1 MVQGM
6 VLQKHVSGC
15 SVPDPPDLSNQIMSP
30 ALWFPFR
37 GLTKLSH
44 PGKKPAQGLLLK
56 SIGPRKIKR
65 KRNQKKGNKRTLGLS
80 SHKFLTLDDVKTSD
94 KRIFLRVDI
103 NVPLDPS
110 THQILDDTRIK
121 AVSDTLARLEDAR
134 VVLGSHQ
141 SRPGKDDFTNLQPH
155 AEALAGCCNQ
165 QVMFVEDVIGPHAR
179 ERITKVERGQVLV
192 LDNLRFCAEENVDD
206 KPEKLLKTHFVKQLS
221 PLFDLNVNDAFATA
235 HRSQPSIVGLT
246 EALPSAAGRLM
257 EKELKAVSGLLV
269 EPRRPCVYVLGGAK
283 VEDKVPVIE
292 HILTRDKADKI
303 LLGGVPAK
311 LFLKAMGQKLSAED
325 EKEMVGLQADIKK
338 AKSLALKYRDKIEV
352 PVDLAYGDARGKRTD
367 RGIDAPLKESALDIG
382 AKTIEKYSKAV
393 EGAATTVANGPL
405 GVFERDGFDLGTR
418 QVLEAMA
425 KSNGYTVIGGGH
437 LVGLA
442 SILGIDERFKHVSTA
457 GGAMLSLLSG
467 QSLPGV
473 DALVRAADR
482 MRNQKPN

>member
-1 MVQGM
+1 
-6 VLQKHVSGC
+6 LSG
-15 SVPDPPDLSNQIMSP
+15 
-30 ALWFPFR
+30 
-37 GLTKLSH
+37 
-44 PGKKPAQGLLLK
+44 
-56 SIGPRKIKR
+56 
-65 KRNQKKGNKRTLGLS
+65 
-80 SHKFLTLDDVKTSD
+80 HKFLTLDDVETSN
-94 KRIFLRVDI
+94 KKIFLRVDI

-121 AVSDTLARLEDAR
+121 AVSETLARLEDAK

-165 QVMFVEDVIGPHAR
+165 EVIFVEDVLGPHAR
-179 ERITKVERGQVLV
+179 QRIARVEPGQVLV

-206 KPEKLLKTHFVKQLS
+206 KPEKLLKTHFVRQLS
-221 PLFDLNVNDAFATA
+221 PLFELNINDAFATA

-246 EALPSAAGRLM
+246 DALPSAAGKLM
-257 EKELKAVSGLLV
+257 EKELKAVSALLV
-269 EPRRPCVYVLGGAK
+269 EPRRPCVYVLGGSK
-283 VEDKVPVIE
+283 VEDKIPVIE

-311 LFLKAMGQKLSAED
+311 LFLKAMGEKISADD
-325 EKEMVGLQADIKK
+325 ERDMEGLQTHLKT
-338 AKSLALKYRDKIEV
+338 AKSLAIKYRDKIEV
-352 PVDLAYGDARGKRTD
+352 PVDLAYGDARGKRSD
-367 RGIDAPLKESALDIG
+367 RGIDTPLKESALDIG
-382 AKTIEKYSKAV
+382 AKTVEKYSRVV

-405 GVFERDGFDLGTR
+405 GVFERDGFDLGTK

-473 DALVRAADR
+473 DALVRAAER
-482 MRNQKPN
+482 MRT

>member
-1 MVQGM
+1 
-6 VLQKHVSGC
+6 LSG
-15 SVPDPPDLSNQIMSP
+15 
-30 ALWFPFR
+30 
-37 GLTKLSH
+37 
-44 PGKKPAQGLLLK
+44 
-56 SIGPRKIKR
+56 
-65 KRNQKKGNKRTLGLS
+65 
-80 SHKFLTLDDVKTSD
+80 HKFLTLDDVETSN
-94 KRIFLRVDI
+94 KKIFLRVDI

-121 AVSDTLARLEDAR
+121 AVSETLARLEDAK

-155 AEALAGCCNQ
+155 AEALADCCNQ
-165 QVMFVEDVIGPHAR
+165 EVIFVEDVLGPHAR
-179 ERITKVERGQVLV
+179 QRIAKVEQGQVLV

-206 KPEKLLKTHFVKQLS
+206 KPEKLLKTHFVRQLS
-221 PLFDLNVNDAFATA
+221 PLFELNINDAFATA

-246 EALPSAAGRLM
+246 DALPSAAGKLM
-257 EKELKAVSGLLV
+257 EKELKAVSARLV
-269 EPRRPCVYVLGGAK
+269 EPRRPCVYVLGGSK
-283 VEDKVPVIE
+283 VEDKIPVIE

-311 LFLKAMGQKLSAED
+311 LFLKAMGEKISADDEED
-325 EKEMVGLQADIKK
+325 MAGLQTHLKT
-338 AKSLALKYRDKIEV
+338 AKSLATKYKDKIEV
-352 PVDLAYGDARGKRTD
+352 PVDLAYGDTRGKRTD
-367 RGIDAPLKESALDIG
+367 RGIDTPLKESALDIG
-382 AKTIEKYSKAV
+382 ARTVEKYSRVV

-405 GVFERDGFDLGTR
+405 GVFERDGFDLGTK

-482 MRNQKPN
+482 MRT

>member
-1 MVQGM
+1 M
-6 VLQKHVSGC
+6 
-15 SVPDPPDLSNQIMSP
+15 
-30 ALWFPFR
+30 
-37 GLTKLSH
+37 
-44 PGKKPAQGLLLK
+44 
-56 SIGPRKIKR
+56 
-65 KRNQKKGNKRTLGLS
+65 S
-80 SHKFLTLDDVKTSD
+80 SHKFLTLDDVETSN

-110 THQILDDTRIK
+110 THLILDDTRIK
-121 AVSDTLARLEDAR
+121 AVSETLHRLEDAK

-141 SRPGKDDFTNLQPH
+141 SRPGKDDFTNMQPH
-155 AEALAGCCNQ
+155 AEALADCCNQ
-165 QVMFVEDVIGPHAR
+165 EVLFVDDVIGPHAR
-179 ERITKVERGQVLV
+179 QRIAKVERGQVLV

-206 KPEKLLKTHFVKQLS
+206 IPEKLLKTHFVRQLS
-221 PLFDLNVNDAFATA
+221 PLFDLNINDAFATA

-246 EALPSAAGRLM
+246 DALPSAAGRLM
-257 EKELKAVSGLLV
+257 ERELKAVSALLV
-269 EPRRPCVYVLGGAK
+269 EPRRPCVYVLGGSK
-283 VEDKVPVIE
+283 VEDKIPVIE

-311 LFLKAMGQKLSAED
+311 VFLKAMDQKVSADD
-325 EKEMVGLQADIKK
+325 EKDLAVLQTHIKN
-338 AKSLALKYRDKIEV
+338 AKSLWMKYNDKIEV
-352 PVDLAYGDARGKRTD
+352 PIDFAYGDARGKRTD

-382 AKTIEKYSKAV
+382 AKTVEKYSKVV

-405 GVFERDGFDLGTR
+405 GVFERDGFDLGTK

-425 KSNGYTVIGGGH
+425 KSNSYTVIGGGH

-473 DALVRAADR
+473 DALVRAAER
-482 MRNQKPN
+482 MRNQQSN

>member
-1 MVQGM
+1 M
-6 VLQKHVSGC
+6 
-15 SVPDPPDLSNQIMSP
+15 
-30 ALWFPFR
+30 
-37 GLTKLSH
+37 
-44 PGKKPAQGLLLK
+44 
-56 SIGPRKIKR
+56 
-65 KRNQKKGNKRTLGLS
+65 S
-80 SHKFLTLDDVKTSD
+80 SHKFLTLDDVETSN

-110 THQILDDTRIK
+110 THQILDDTRIR
-121 AVSDTLARLEDAR
+121 AISETLARLQDAR

-141 SRPGKDDFTNLQPH
+141 SRPGKDDFTNLEPH
-155 AEALAGCCNQ
+155 AAALARYCNQ
-165 QVMFVEDVIGPHAR
+165 DVEFVEDVIGPHAR
-179 ERITKVERGQVLV
+179 QKIAKVEPGHILV

-206 KPEKLLKTHFVKQLS
+206 KPEKLLKTHFVRQLS

-246 EALPSAAGRLM
+246 DALPSAAGRLM
-257 EKELKAVSGLLV
+257 EKELKAVSALLV
-269 EPRRPCVYVLGGAK
+269 EPKRPCVYVLGGAK

-311 LFLKAMGQKLSAED
+311 LFLKAMGEKISTDD
-325 EKEMVGLQADIKK
+325 EKDMAGLQAHINS
-338 AKSLALKYRDKIEV
+338 AKSLALKYKGKIEV
-352 PVDLAYGDARGKRTD
+352 PVDLAYEDTRGRRTD
-367 RGIDAPLKESALDIG
+367 RSVDLPLKESALDIG
-382 AKTIEKYSKAV
+382 VKTIEKYSKAV

-405 GVFERDGFDLGTR
+405 GVFERDGFDLGTKH
-418 QVLEAMA
+418 VLEAMA

-473 DALVRAADR
+473 DALVRAAER
-482 MRNQKPN
+482 MRNQKSS